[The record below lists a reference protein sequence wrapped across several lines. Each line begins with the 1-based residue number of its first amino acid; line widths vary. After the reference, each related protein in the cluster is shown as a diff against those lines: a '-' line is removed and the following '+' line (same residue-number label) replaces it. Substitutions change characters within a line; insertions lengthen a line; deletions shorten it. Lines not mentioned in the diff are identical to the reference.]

1 MKLGRVVAGMFAFA
15 VLSCSGNLCIIASK
29 QHDKVLYS
37 SLTVTLLAEV
47 LKAVVMLG
55 TIVGTGTSRPTRFV
69 PIETLFYAVPSLLY
83 TIDNNLNY
91 VILRFMDA
99 TTLAVLWNL
108 KIVVTAVLFRF
119 VLKRTLSELRKIA
132 IVLLLVGVLTSQSTH
147 LRAQGDVLNPLKSGR
162 NETQPVDALAA
173 DASTRHFGLGV
184 LLVLVG
190 VTLSSC
196 ASVFTE
202 WTFKRKSD
210 CPFLWQNLQMY
221 AFGIVFNTAGVV
233 LVESDDI
240 VAKGFFHDFN
250 RWTVAVI
257 AVHSIGGI
265 GVGFILKYL
274 DNIACVY
281 AHAMAMVL
289 TMLFSMVF
297 FSFSPTLELGC
308 GLTVLLISMYIYH
321 HPLATIEVTV
331 LLDAAKSCQSSTM
344 GSEKRHGKS
353 TVVRGIKK
361 ERRIEIKEQEV
372 ECEDEDD
379 GTDTCSILS
388 SSSDSL
394 SSLVPRSTHKLQLK
408 KTQYSMLASESL

>member
-1 MKLGRVVAGMFAFA
+1 MKLGRVVVGMCAFA

-29 QHDKVLYS
+29 QHGKVLYS

-47 LKAVVMLG
+47 LKAVAMLG
-55 TIVGTGTSRPTRFV
+55 TIVGTGTSRPARFE

-147 LRAQGDVLNPLKSGR
+147 LRAQGDVLNPLTSSR
-162 NETQPVDALAA
+162 NETQPVDTLAA
-173 DASTRHFGLGV
+173 DASTRDFGLGV

-221 AFGIVFNTAGVV
+221 VFGIAFNTAGVL

-240 VAKGFFHDFN
+240 VTKGFFHDFN
-250 RWTVAVI
+250 HWTVAVI

-321 HPLATIEVTV
+321 HPLATIEVAAS
-331 LLDAAKSCQSSTM
+331 LDAAKSCQSSTM
-344 GSEKRHGKS
+344 GSERHGKS

-372 ECEDEDD
+372 EDEDEDD
-379 GTDTCSILS
+379 STDTCSILS

-408 KTQYSMLASESL
+408 KTQYSTLASESL